1 MKQEKDPT
9 TKNKAAEV
17 PSAVPAEWPGAF
29 GLFKYSKAAVSFNVW
44 TIVFLC
50 IFIAAVGLFFSAMFD
65 NGPSDRPIFSNAI
78 SNLITSIISIALAGA
93 VLASVDRKKIS
104 ISESFSQLEP
114 MVYVNAIVN
123 NILVSI
129 IAALSLFAL
138 IVPFFFIIPRLI
150 LCQYFIIEKKLDPI
164 EAIRASWDATKGQL
178 GKVYGIFGVS
188 LLFCQLIITI
198 IGIPVAVYLLVAYSA
213 AFALLYKYLDKEPQQ
228 KTDQEAIDE

>member
-17 PSAVPAEWPGAF
+17 PSPVPAEWPGAF

-44 TIVFLC
+44 TIVFLG
-50 IFIAAVGLFFSAMFD
+50 IFIAAVSFFFSAMF
-65 NGPSDRPIFSNAI
+65 GSSSDRPMFSNALA
-78 SNLITSIISIALAGA
+78 NLINSIISVALAGA

-104 ISESFSQLEP
+104 FSESFTRLEP
-114 MVYVNAIVN
+114 MVYVNAVVN

-129 IAALSLFAL
+129 IAALSFFAL
-138 IVPFFFIIPRLI
+138 IVPFFFIVPRLV

-164 EAIRASWDATKGQL
+164 EAIRASWNATNGQL

-188 LLFCQLIITI
+188 LLFCLLIITI
-198 IGIPVAVYLLVAYSA
+198 IGIPVAIYLLVAYSA
-213 AFALLYKYLDKEPQQ
+213 AFALLYKYLDKKPQQ
-228 KTDQEAIDE
+228 KTGKQVIDE